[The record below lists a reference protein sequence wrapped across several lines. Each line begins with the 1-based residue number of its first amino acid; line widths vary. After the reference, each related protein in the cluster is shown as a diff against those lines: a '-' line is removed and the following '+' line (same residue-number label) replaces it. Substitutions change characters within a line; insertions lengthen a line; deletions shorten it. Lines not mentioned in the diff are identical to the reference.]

1 MKQEGFNNVEL
12 FEDDEPEAKT
22 SNYPVLNSMSTQE
35 QVAAYF
41 EEVKRRSKSKEQY
54 PVNLDEVW
62 PLIYHHKRDAVRF
75 LKESGL
81 FMEGIDYQASR
92 RKAQAGPGTTTTI
105 DYYITIQCMEF
116 LVARRNRLVFEVY
129 RRFFHQNTDDV
140 VAALPN
146 SMKSGIARTWGTIP
160 TDAESLGTLLIKAG
174 HRYLDMKKKVDDA
187 NQRLYEWKKSMDFL
201 FMFQD
206 HDLLTIEEAARTF
219 ESLCLKITARNLRR
233 YLMDINMLTRQKTG
247 PYIPTL
253 IAERK
258 GYITVRSIPRK
269 FKGGFVR
276 RFRTIFLTPRGMA
289 IIAILAKKDK
299 DAFRGYGEILESVP
313 DDYLFD

>member
-1 MKQEGFNNVEL
+1 MTQEGFNNVEL
-12 FEDDEPEAKT
+12 FEDDESEAKGF
-22 SNYPVLNSMSTQE
+22 NLPVLNKMSTQG
-35 QVAAYF
+35 QMAAYF
-41 EEVKRRSKSKEQY
+41 EEVKRRLKLKEQY
-54 PVNLDEVW
+54 PVDLDEVW
-62 PLIYHHKRDAVRF
+62 PLIYERKDYAVKA
-75 LKESGL
+75 LKSSDV
-81 FMEGIDYQASR
+81 FMEGVDYKTIRQITEREIGASVAI
-92 RKAQAGPGTTTTI
+92 K
-105 DYYITIQCMEF
+105 YYLTVPCMEYF
-116 LVARRNRLVFEVY
+116 VARKNRLVFEVY
-129 RRFFHQNTDDV
+129 RRFFHQNTDDA
-140 VAALPN
+140 VAALPD
-146 SMKSGIARTWGTIP
+146 SMKSEIARTWGAIP
-160 TDAESLGTLLIKAG
+160 TDVESLGTLLIKAG
-174 HRYLDMKKKVDDA
+174 HRYLDIKKKVDDA
-187 NQRLYEWKKSMDFL
+187 NQKLYEWKKSMDFL

-258 GYITVRSIPRK
+258 GYITVRSIPRR

-289 IIAILAKKDK
+289 IIALFAKKNK
-299 DAFRGYGEILESVP
+299 DAFRGYGEILDAVP

>member
-1 MKQEGFNNVEL
+1 MKREGFNNVEL
-12 FEDDEPEAKT
+12 FEDDEPEVKVP
-22 SNYPVLNSMSTQE
+22 SYPVLNSMSTQE

-41 EEVKRRSKSKEQY
+41 EEVKRRSKSKERY
-54 PVNLDEVW
+54 PVDLDEVW
-62 PLIYHHKRDAVRF
+62 PLVYERKDNAVKA
-75 LKESGL
+75 LKVSGV
-81 FMEGIDYQASR
+81 FMENIDYQTIR
-92 RKAQAGPGTTTTI
+92 QKAEREIGSTTTI
-105 DYYITIQCMEF
+105 KYYLTVPCMEF

-140 VAALPN
+140 VAALPD
-146 SMKSGIARTWGTIP
+146 SMKSEIARTWGAIP
-160 TDAESLGTLLIKAG
+160 TDAEALGTLLIKAG
-174 HRYLDMKKKVDDA
+174 HRYLDMKKKVDDS
-187 NQRLYEWKKSMDFL
+187 NLKLYEWKKSMDFL

-258 GYITVRSIPRK
+258 GYITVRSIPRR

>member
-1 MKQEGFNNVEL
+1 MTQEEFNKIGL
-12 FEDDEPEAKT
+12 FEDDERESKT
-22 SNYPVLNSMSTQE
+22 SNFPALNSMSTQE

-62 PLIYHHKRDAVRF
+62 PLVYARKDHAVRALKNSGFFQEGFDYQSFPRYGERDAT
-75 LKESGL
+75 
-81 FMEGIDYQASR
+81 A
-92 RKAQAGPGTTTTI
+92 
-105 DYYITIQCMEF
+105 YIEYRLTVPCMEF
-116 LVARRNRLVFEVY
+116 LIAKRNRLVFEVY

-140 VAALPN
+140 VAALPDD
-146 SMKSGIARTWGTIP
+146 MKSEIARTWGIVP
-160 TDAESLGTLLIKAG
+160 ADAESLGALVIKAG

-187 NQRLYEWKKSMDFL
+187 NQKLHGWKESMDFL

-253 IAERK
+253 IAERR
-258 GYITVRSIPRK
+258 GYITVRNIPRR
-269 FKGGFVR
+269 FKNGFTR
-276 RFRTIFLTPRGMA
+276 RYRTIFLTPRGMA
-289 IIAILAKKDK
+289 IIAIMAKKDR
-299 DAFRGYGEILESVP
+299 DSFRGYGEILESVP
-313 DDYLFD
+313 EDYLFD